1 MALPYCLRSGF
12 GSTAGMRHESAIISF
27 QRGFIP
33 MNSYSFVPISATMS
47 NSDNF
52 NSDLCRTLFQNA
64 KMNSVIIMDVNGIIL
79 EVNRAFLH
87 SFGYD
92 EAEII
97 GENFSILFSEADQKK
112 DLPSRELRTVVDE
125 GQSFDNNYLVNK
137 NKTLTWVSGESLLM
151 ADNQNQKRIL
161 KIIQNIHTQKESEFS
176 IIRLNNFNE
185 NILGTIEDGVVVLDQ
200 NLKILKANHSFTQ
213 IFNFSDKD
221 VYKIDFSAF
230 IASFDVNSELYNAI
244 LDVFQSRSNISR
256 IQLDT
261 DLNSGDRHTY
271 DISCTKL
278 AEEGEQTK
286 ILIIFH
292 DITAQKQFEKQRE
305 DILNFVAHEFR
316 NPLTNV
322 ILNIDIIDQMLKEH
336 KLEEFEGFI
345 HRARINAQRLKRL
358 INELYKSTKLIS
370 GNFDPERSVFLLAEV
385 IDEAI
390 ESVRQTNTDFSIHK
404 TGNDQVSLFADKE
417 KLIQVLTNYLSNAL
431 KYSDGSKVIEVR
443 CHVEGDSVI
452 VSVSDH
458 GRGIPERELPYIFN
472 RFYRA
477 QKTKNLDGLGLGL
490 FLSKQIVTAHG
501 GRAWVESKEGK
512 GSTFYFSLLLPT
524 PSEQE

>member
-1 MALPYCLRSGF
+1 MLSSSPDFYRS
-12 GSTAGMRHESAIISF
+12 
-27 QRGFIP
+27 
-33 MNSYSFVPISATMS
+33 
-47 NSDNF
+47 
-52 NSDLCRTLFQNA
+52 LFQHA
-64 KMNSVIIMDVNGIIL
+64 KMNSVLIIDPNGIIL
-79 EVNRAFLH
+79 EANRAFLH

-92 EAEII
+92 AADIV

-112 DLPSRELRTVVDE
+112 DLPLRELRTVIDE

-137 NKTLTWVSGESLLM
+137 NKTLTWVSGESLLL
-151 ADNQNQKRIL
+151 ADDQNNKRIL
-161 KIIQNIHTQKESEFS
+161 KVIQNIHTQKESEFS

-185 NILGTIEDGVVVLDQ
+185 NILGTIEDGVVVLDE

-213 IFNFSDKD
+213 IFNFSDRD
-221 VYKIDFSAF
+221 VSKIDFKAF
-230 IASFDVNSELYNAI
+230 ISSFDINSELYNAI
-244 LDVFQSRSNISR
+244 LGVFQSKSNISR
-256 IQLDT
+256 IQLDMDPRT
-261 DLNSGDRHTY
+261 GERQTF

-286 ILIIFH
+286 ILLIFH

-322 ILNIDIIDQMLKEH
+322 ILNIDLVDQLLKEQ
-336 KLEEFEGFI
+336 KLDEFQGFI
-345 HRARINAQRLKRL
+345 NRARINSQRLKRL

-370 GNFDPERSVFLLAEV
+370 GNFDPERSVFLLDEV

-390 ESVRQTNTDFSIHK
+390 ESIHQVNAQYTIRK
-404 TGNDQVSLFADKE
+404 MDNSPVSLFADRE
-417 KLIQVLTNYLSNAL
+417 KLVQVLTNYLSNAV
-431 KYSDGSKVIEVR
+431 KYSDGNDAIEVR
-443 CHVEGDSVI
+443 SLVEGNSVI
-452 VSVSDH
+452 VSVTDR
-458 GRGIPERELPYIFN
+458 GRGIPAKDLPYIFN

-490 FLSKQIVTAHG
+490 FLSKQIVDAHG
-501 GRAWVESKEGK
+501 GRAWVESEEGK

-524 PSEQE
+524 SEEQDDKAGAAHQDPAP

>member
-1 MALPYCLRSGF
+1 
-12 GSTAGMRHESAIISF
+12 
-27 QRGFIP
+27 
-33 MNSYSFVPISATMS
+33 MS
-47 NSDNF
+47 NPGKFSSPDF
-52 NSDLCRTLFQNA
+52 YRSLFQYA
-64 KMNSVIIMDVNGIIL
+64 KMNSVLIIDPNGIIL
-79 EVNRAFLH
+79 EANRAFLN

-92 EAEII
+92 AADII

-112 DLPSRELRTVVDE
+112 DIPLRELRTVIDE

-137 NKTLTWVSGESLLM
+137 NKTLTWVSGESLLL
-151 ADNQNQKRIL
+151 ADDQNNKRIL
-161 KIIQNIHTQKESEFS
+161 KVIQNIHTQKESEFS

-185 NILGTIEDGVVVLDQ
+185 NILGTIEDGVVVLDE

-221 VYKIDFSAF
+221 VFKIDFKAF
-230 IASFDVNSELYNAI
+230 ISSFDINSELYNAI
-244 LDVFQSRSNISR
+244 LGVFQSKSNISR
-256 IQLDT
+256 IQLDMDPKT
-261 DLNSGDRHTY
+261 GERQTF

-286 ILIIFH
+286 ILLIFH

-322 ILNIDIIDQMLKEH
+322 ILNIDLVDQMLKEQ
-336 KLEEFEGFI
+336 KLDEFQAFI
-345 HRARINAQRLKRL
+345 NRARINSQRLKKL

-370 GNFDPERSVFLLAEV
+370 GNFDPERSVFMLDEV

-390 ESVRQTNTDFSIHK
+390 ESIRQVNAQYTIRIMDNS
-404 TGNDQVSLFADKE
+404 QVSLFADRE
-417 KLIQVLTNYLSNAL
+417 KLVQVITNYLSNAV
-431 KYSDGSKVIEVR
+431 KYSDGNYDIEVR
-443 CHVEGDSVI
+443 SLVEGDSVI
-452 VSVSDH
+452 VSVTDH
-458 GRGIPERELPYIFN
+458 GRGIPAKELPYIFN

-490 FLSKQIVTAHG
+490 FLSKQIVNAHG
-501 GRAWVESKEGK
+501 GRAWVESEEGI

-524 PSEQE
+524 SEEQDGKTGTAHQNSAQ

>member
-1 MALPYCLRSGF
+1 
-12 GSTAGMRHESAIISF
+12 
-27 QRGFIP
+27 
-33 MNSYSFVPISATMS
+33 MS
-47 NSDNF
+47 NSGRF
-52 NSDLCRTLFQNA
+52 ASTGFYRSLFDNA
-64 KMNSVIIMDVNGIIL
+64 KMNSVLIIDTNGIIL
-79 EVNRAFLH
+79 EANRAFLN

-92 EAEII
+92 EADIV
-97 GENFSILFSEADQKK
+97 GENFSILFSDADQKK
-112 DLPSRELRTVVDE
+112 DLPSREIRTVLDE

-137 NKTLTWVSGESLLM
+137 NKTLTWVSGESLLL
-151 ADNQNQKRIL
+151 ADDQNQQRIL

-185 NILGTIEDGVVVLDQ
+185 NILGTIEDGVVVLDP

-221 VYKIDFSAF
+221 VFKIDFKAF
-230 IASFDVNSELYNAI
+230 IGSFDINSELYNAI

-256 IQLDT
+256 IQLDMDPKT
-261 DLNSGDRHTY
+261 GERQTF

-278 AEEGEQTK
+278 AEEGEQTR
-286 ILIIFH
+286 ILLIFH

-322 ILNIDIIDQMLKEH
+322 ILNIDLIDQMLREQ
-336 KLEEFEGFI
+336 KLDEFQGFI
-345 HRARINAQRLKRL
+345 TRARTNSQRLKRL

-370 GNFDPERSVFLLAEV
+370 GNFDPERSVFLLEEV

-390 ESVRQTNTDFSIHK
+390 ESIRQVNTQYSIRK
-404 TGNDQVSLFADKE
+404 TGDAQVSLFADRE
-417 KLIQVLTNYLSNAL
+417 KLIQVITNYLSNAV
-431 KYSDGSKVIEVR
+431 KYSDGNYDIEVR
-443 CHVEGDSVI
+443 CLVEGDSVI

-458 GRGIPERELPYIFN
+458 GRGIPEKELPYIFN

-501 GRAWVESKEGK
+501 GRAWVESKEGQ

-524 PSEQE
+524 SEEKGGAD

>member
-1 MALPYCLRSGF
+1 
-12 GSTAGMRHESAIISF
+12 
-27 QRGFIP
+27 
-33 MNSYSFVPISATMS
+33 MNSYRFVPISTSMS
-47 NSDNF
+47 NSGKP
-52 NSDLCRTLFQNA
+52 SSTDLYRSLFQNA
-64 KMNSVIIMDVNGIIL
+64 KMNSVLIIDANGIIL
-79 EVNRAFLH
+79 EANHAFLN
-87 SFGYD
+87 SFGYN
-92 EAEII
+92 EADII
-97 GENFSILFSEADQKK
+97 GENFSILFSDADQKK
-112 DLPSRELRTVVDE
+112 DLPLRELRTVIDE

-137 NKTLTWVSGESLLM
+137 NNTLTWVSGESLLLT
-151 ADNQNQKRIL
+151 DDQNQKRIL

-185 NILGTIEDGVVVLDQ
+185 NILSTIEDGVVVLDE

-213 IFNFSDKD
+213 IFNFSDRD
-221 VYKIDFSAF
+221 VSKIDFKSF
-230 IASFDVNSELYNAI
+230 ISSFDINSELYNAI
-244 LDVFQSRSNISR
+244 LGVFQSKSNISR
-256 IQLDT
+256 IQLDMDAKT
-261 DLNSGDRHTY
+261 GERQTF

-286 ILIIFH
+286 ILLIFH

-322 ILNIDIIDQMLKEH
+322 ILNIDLVDQMLKEQ
-336 KLEEFEGFI
+336 KLDEFQGFI
-345 HRARINAQRLKRL
+345 SRARINSQRLKRL

-370 GNFDPERSVFLLAEV
+370 GNFDPERSVFILDEV

-390 ESVRQTNTDFSIHK
+390 ESIRQVNAQHTIRKMSDSK
-404 TGNDQVSLFADKE
+404 VSLFADRE
-417 KLIQVLTNYLSNAL
+417 KLVQVITNYLSNAV
-431 KYSDGSKVIEVR
+431 KYSDGNYNIEVR
-443 CHVEGDSVI
+443 WLVEGDSVI
-452 VSVSDH
+452 ISVADH
-458 GRGIPERELPYIFN
+458 GRGIPAKDLPYIFN

-501 GRAWVESKEGK
+501 GRTWVESEEGK

-524 PSEQE
+524 SEEQEGESGTAHQTPAP